1 LLHHEPSQIWMVI
14 GRKARLPRVEALS
27 LKIVRFSGEA
37 LRQGV
42 VNLKVDGIPVRVYS
56 PMKTVADCFKYHHQI
71 GIEIA
76 VAALRASIHQAKYS
90 RYRLLHFARICRV
103 EKLVRLHLPP
113 R

>member
-1 LLHHEPSQIWMVI
+1 VWVAIAH
-14 GRKARLPRVEALS
+14 KARLPRVDALP

-37 LRQGV
+37 LGQGV
-42 VNLKVDGIPVRVYS
+42 VNLKVDGVPVRVYS
-56 PMKTVADCFKYHHQI
+56 PMKTVADCFKYRHQI

-103 EKLVRLHLPP
+103 EKLVRRHLPLK
-113 R
+113 